1 MKKYIRI
8 FSLVLILLFLLCSF
22 SCGDDRYTISFDAD
36 GGTLSFTDKKINYE
50 DEIEFPEGVKA
61 GYKLVCFVYQ
71 YDGKEY
77 VLEKGDKYYY
87 QSDITVK
94 AIWAPENSFTVKY
107 VLDGGFFMGNGV
119 YSYYGNDDGGEIPN
133 AVKWGYYFNGYR
145 INGEGEPIRDLVLS
159 GLTGDK
165 ILYADYRKVDYNV
178 RLVLTCE
185 ADSFLKE
192 GETEQVKCTYQG
204 ETEKTFTVSYGYALP
219 LADATPELS
228 DYVFLCWR
236 YYDKDGNLKIF
247 YPLDAENATVFNE
260 SNFVLD
266 KEVVIYVCCVPI
278 MSEFI

>member
-94 AIWAPENSFTVKY
+94 AIWAPENYFTVKY

-119 YSYYGNDDGGEIPN
+119 YFYYGNGDGVNIPDP
-133 AVKWGYYFNGYR
+133 VKWGYYFNGYR

-159 GLTGDK
+159 GLTGNK
-165 ILYADYRKVDYNV
+165 TLYADYSKVGYNV